1 MYSPYIMT
9 LRRTQI
15 SLSDDDRRVLDA
27 VSSRTGMSMSLLIRQ
42 AIHSTYGHVGH
53 DDATR
58 LALAAT
64 FGAVS
69 SDVSGEELVDGI
81 RSGHRLSPAP

>member
-42 AIHSTYGHVGH
+42 AIHSTYGHVGQRE
-53 DDATR
+53 ATR
-58 LALAAT
+58 LALAST
-64 FGAVS
+64 FGAVET
-69 SDVSGEELVDGI
+69 DVSGEELVEGL
-81 RSGHRLSPAP
+81 RSGRRLSPFA